1 MLRRRKLNHAKILAW
16 LNVKRPQV
24 RYGDPAEPTNADR
37 LRPHAL
43 PRMPTFSHQR
53 SRNPG
58 GKDPVRIDRSL
69 STTSHLRFTPMGAK
83 HANEGGTDSHGGE

>member
-37 LRPHAL
+37 L
-43 PRMPTFSHQR
+43 
-53 SRNPG
+53 
-58 GKDPVRIDRSL
+58 
-69 STTSHLRFTPMGAK
+69 
-83 HANEGGTDSHGGE
+83 